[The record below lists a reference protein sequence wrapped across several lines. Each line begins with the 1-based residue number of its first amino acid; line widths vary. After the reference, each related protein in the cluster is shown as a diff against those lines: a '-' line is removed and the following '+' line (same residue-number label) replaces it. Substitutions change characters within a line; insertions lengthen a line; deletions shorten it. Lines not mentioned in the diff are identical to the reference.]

1 MLRRFRGR
9 ISFFVPVNSLIFTTS
24 SILRFISMVQI
35 DDKLISLDLF
45 EQKFICDLPKC
56 LGACCVEGE
65 SGAPLEEEE
74 AAIIERIYPILE
86 PFLST
91 AAKNEIARVG
101 KSVVDDDDDLVTP
114 IINGRECVYAL
125 FEKNGMCHCCIEK
138 AYNDGLIDFRKPI
151 SCHLY
156 PIRTSNYPNYEA
168 LNYHHWPICQP
179 ARELGRKEGV
189 PVYRFL
195 KDPIIRKYG
204 EAFYEQMEEIE
215 QELKASGYLK
225 G

>member
-1 MLRRFRGR
+1 
-9 ISFFVPVNSLIFTTS
+9 
-24 SILRFISMVQI
+24 MVQI

-65 SGAPLEEEE
+65 SGAPLEKEE
-74 AAIIERIYPILE
+74 AEIIERIYPILE
-86 PFLST
+86 PFLSPM
-91 AAKNEIARVG
+91 AKKEIARVG

-114 IINGRECVYAL
+114 IINGRECVYTL
-125 FEKNGMCHCCIEK
+125 FDKNGMCHCAIEK
-138 AYNDGLIDFRKPI
+138 AYNEGLVDFRKPI

-156 PIRTSNYPNYEA
+156 PIRVSNYPNYEA

-179 ARELGRKEGV
+179 AREFGRKEGV

-225 G
+225 S